1 MISVR
6 VRLRGKF
13 FLDTNGESP
22 FGRSTLGAP
31 AAYRRTPA
39 ALTLLPLQWEL
50 VQTPEQQLQQKQ
62 QQHNVT
68 TQNMQRNDTLI
79 DVVVVATT
87 PTPTTKTETDTI
99 TAASTPFTLTGKTR
113 RKDSKTATTKKWEAS
128 KLPTVENVGV
138 REGIAVTG
146 GVSRTNLET

>member
-31 AAYRRTPA
+31 AAYRRTSA

-62 QQHNVT
+62 QYNVT

-87 PTPTTKTETDTI
+87 PTATTTTTTETI
-99 TAASTPFTLTGKTR
+99 TAASTPFTQTGKTR

-128 KLPTVENVGV
+128 QLPTVENVDV

-146 GVSRTNLET
+146 SVSRTNLET